1 MFEDTLEAYLGE
13 TESYL
18 GEVARS
24 IVPAPLT
31 TLRAEAPRLVTGASR
46 GTDAPLRP
54 SSPTVSAARGT
65 PEKGVVAG
73 PRRRFP
79 GRPSASSTAASRD
92 YSSSSAPASSSTA
105 APTPGIT
112 SRFAPPAPRTT
123 STSISTS
130 ATTGVSPAGEI
141 VRAARTSASGGIPA
155 TTPATTP
162 SSGPALEPGP
172 SAAPPPSPPRSEVVF
187 VPDVVPGPPPAE
199 AVNADSKTQSNV
211 FTQEAAGGGN
221 GAGASA
227 SGGGGGGG
235 GGGGSGGG
243 SGGGGGGGSGVLI
256 AAAALMFAWF
266 FLAGK
271 KES

>member
-13 TESYL
+13 TEGYL

-65 PEKGVVAG
+65 SEKGVVAG
-73 PRRRFP
+73 PRRFS

-92 YSSSSAPASSSTA
+92 YSSAGPASSSTA

-130 ATTGVSPAGEI
+130 ATTGVSPAGET

-172 SAAPPPSPPRSEVVF
+172 SAAPPPPPRSEVVF

-227 SGGGGGGG
+227 SGGSSGGGN
-235 GGGGSGGG
+235 GGGGS
-243 SGGGGGGGSGVLI
+243 GGGSGVLI